1 MSEIKRYD
9 LNDYDELYE
18 QKHGELCYY
27 EDVKALEARIKELE
41 GDVKD
46 YLRVSEK
53 TGYTMREVANRTIL
67 DNLLTD
73 TKEPDNQ
80 DDS

>member
-27 EDVKALEARIKELE
+27 EDVKALEARIKELNE
-41 GDVKD
+41 AITKIWCCYSDDVIPQD
-46 YLRVSEK
+46 
-53 TGYTMREVANRTIL
+53 L
-67 DNLLTD
+67 DNLLALITD